1 MKKHQ
6 LISAILLTV
15 CTLLLGL
22 IMINPQTAQAK
33 SYTTPKSV
41 RGTWYSFNMSTY
53 KYNKIHITK
62 HGEYHGKHFDKLRGK
77 VKRVKYGNRKYYEIW
92 TTVNPF
98 DVRVS
103 KETLLGK
110 KRTVLWVGSQGTA
123 TAYFRKHLR
132 LSYSYLFI

>member
-62 HGEYHGKHFDKLRGK
+62 HGEYRSGYYYKLRGK
-77 VKRVKYGNRKYYEIW
+77 TKSEKLGKSKYRQIW
-92 TTVNPF
+92 TGVNPY
-98 DVRVS
+98 DVRTS
-103 KETLLGK
+103 KGTFLGK
-110 KRTVLWVGSQGTA
+110 KRAVLWVASQGQV
-123 TAYFRKHLR
+123 TAYFHQHLH
-132 LSYSYLFI
+132 LSYQYLF